1 MFLAP
6 LDMEFAAL
14 ASEFGYR
21 AAIGAARI
29 TACFAWLPYLSSGAI
44 SSKLTRTV
52 LSTVVLI
59 GMWPITDDLAR
70 PADMLETLAVLAIEA
85 TIGTSL
91 GLLMAF
97 PYHAFHA
104 LGALIDNQRGASI
117 SSALDPLSGIEAT
130 ETSNLLQLFSAVL
143 FLSLGGLTTLLEALH
158 GSYAWIPV
166 GAPFAF
172 EWEGLHRHM
181 GALLSAGVRM
191 AAPLLLLLLL
201 VEVFLGVLSRF
212 AQQMNAFSVS
222 LAVKSFVAFLA
233 LAVYLMPMLQ
243 NELPAMWKVKSAE
256 RLLYPAVA
264 P

>member
-6 LDMEFAAL
+6 LDMEFTAL
-14 ASEFGYR
+14 AREYGYR
-21 AAIGAARI
+21 AAIGLVRI

-52 LSTVVLI
+52 LSAAVLV
-59 GMWPITDDLAR
+59 GMWPVTQGLTRPVDIFDALCLLA
-70 PADMLETLAVLAIEA
+70 MEVM
-85 TIGTSL
+85 IGTSL

-104 LGALIDNQRGASI
+104 VGALVDNQRGASI

-130 ETSNLLQLFSAVL
+130 ETANLLQLFSAVL
-143 FLSLGGLTTLLEALH
+143 FLSLGGLTALLDALH
-158 GSYAWIPV
+158 ESYLWMPV
-166 GAPFAF
+166 GAAFEF
-172 EWEGLHRHM
+172 EWESIHRHM

-191 AAPLLLLLLL
+191 AAPVILLLLLL
-201 VEVFLGVLSRF
+201 EVFLGVLSRF

-233 LAVYLMPMLQ
+233 LSIYFTPMLAR
-243 NELPAMWKVKSAE
+243 ELPAIWQAKSVE
-256 RLLYPAVA
+256 RLIRPAA
-264 P
+264 LP

>member
-6 LDMEFAAL
+6 LDMEFVAL
-14 ASEFGYR
+14 AREYGYR
-21 AAIGAARI
+21 AGIGAVRI

-52 LSTVVLI
+52 LSAVVLI
-59 GMWPITDDLAR
+59 GMWPVTQDLPR
-70 PADMLETLAVLAIEA
+70 SGDLFDTLALLATEA
-85 TIGTSL
+85 MIGTAL

-104 LGALIDNQRGASI
+104 VGALVDNQRGASI

-143 FLSLGGLTTLLEALH
+143 FLSLGGLTALLEALH
-158 GSYAWIPV
+158 ESYVWLPL
-166 GAPFAF
+166 GRGFAF
-172 EWEGLHRHM
+172 DWERIHEHM
-181 GALLSAGVRM
+181 GALLAAGVRM
-191 AAPLLLLLLL
+191 AAPVLLLLLL

-233 LAVYLMPMLQ
+233 LSIYFMPTLSR
-243 NELPAMWKVKSAE
+243 ELPAMWQAKSGQS
-256 RLLYPAVA
+256 LLRAASSP
-264 P
+264 